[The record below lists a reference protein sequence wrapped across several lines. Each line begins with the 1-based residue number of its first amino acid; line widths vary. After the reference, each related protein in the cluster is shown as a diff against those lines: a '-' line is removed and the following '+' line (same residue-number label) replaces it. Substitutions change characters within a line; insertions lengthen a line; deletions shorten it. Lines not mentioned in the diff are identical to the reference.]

1 MTATGISGHGGSS
14 EGGRPGGTTKDRTPY
29 TVTASSSLSEDHF
42 LVRPGKFDP
51 SRDKVVTYVHD
62 DIGTLEAMIV
72 QGGILSQLYHDPSRD
87 GAWAL
92 EPVKVGA
99 TDVVGVVDVVA
110 GRPLDSADKVG
121 ALHVFCRT
129 ATTVLHLVQA
139 ADRSWTATDL
149 GWHPSPQ
156 VSSLSLQTAED
167 PNGGVF
173 VYWITEGTGGKYFND
188 AVVHI
193 CMVDRGPDGETT
205 RTGTA
210 TGLATLVSGL
220 SAVARLSRSA
230 GNLQLWVFTAN
241 LYVNQVFVTSFD
253 ENLDQVGATRV
264 INPDDSRVPLARPLG
279 SVAKFQAVF
288 SMDETKPPYAIA
300 EGKIGQLWTLIYDPE
315 TTQPTKPWRWTS
327 IWNMPHNFTQDRAFA
342 GIRSLPRSESSDPAA
357 RADKV
362 LDVYVLLGTSLWVVR
377 QQPTGSAGVDSTHPI
392 FGPAVALQGKVA
404 TASLPST
411 RGSGTGM
418 MFIDTDGEL
427 QTLTQD
433 PVSGAWTDNP
443 VHLPATEP
451 LELTTFRTQLNVAD
465 TWGQPVIGTTVQVSA
480 ESPTIAMI
488 NGKQASLSP
497 GTTVPATSDVTGRI
511 VVAVPATGLA
521 APKLTI
527 SGANLAEPLPVY
539 PSGPINDYLTGT
551 TSLHYL
557 PPLTADVLSAA
568 PLGASGLTQDRAKAS
583 VDVITN
589 AAKAAIP
596 PALRTGEQRTI
607 RSSYTEIPVQHTSQ
621 PLQVGNLEFSV
632 SDFFHEVVHAIKT
645 GAATVSYAVKN
656 AAATVAHW
664 AVDIVVTCGDFIDHL
679 LTVAITDLHAAADV
693 IHSVASWI
701 GSTVDAFLDWLKAQI
716 LSLLHDTVALAGQY
730 EQWIRTAAADYL
742 PPLIKTG
749 KGNAVAWLQQ
759 QGTAI
764 KTALDKSAT
773 TLSGKSLTDLGK
785 PPARLST
792 SPEAVAAGANPLVP
806 DVNGAHANW
815 LLDKLQADL
824 GGIGT
829 VAPISG
835 LDTLL
840 GDLSKNLA
848 TVLKDF
854 KDAAIDLWKALGTA
868 LTRPQDIATTGV
880 SLLIDALKK
889 VVDAAI
895 TFAVA
900 AVETL
905 CDATCLTLQAF
916 GHILDT
922 SLDSLPLIGPLL
934 KIAGLKSP
942 TLGGLVTLMI
952 AFPTVLAY
960 KIAHGSKAVPFQAS
974 LADSRPGER
983 ALGSDIADDLS
994 FTAAGALGFWAFADA
1009 IAATLSLLP
1018 DEGLP
1023 DPAKTQSVTL
1033 WGVVDAAAP
1042 FVVGALTIPT
1052 ERDALPFTA
1061 PPKINAELFSWLSGL
1076 FPGIGSAMV
1085 MSIPAANPNR
1095 KSVEDLILV
1104 ATSGAGAFAIFSGLL
1119 AAWADETPWSVAKYG
1134 ALILCSLP
1142 VVGAIGLTE
1151 AAKDSTDDFSVGL
1164 QVANCLI
1171 CGGLG
1176 AIATAFAD

>member
-1 MTATGISGHGGSS
+1 
-14 EGGRPGGTTKDRTPY
+14 
-29 TVTASSSLSEDHF
+29 VTANSSLSEDHF

-62 DIGTLEAMIV
+62 DAGALEAMIV
-72 QGGILSQLYHDPSRD
+72 QGGVLSQLYHDPSRD

-92 EPVKVGA
+92 APVKVGA
-99 TDVVGVVDVVA
+99 TDLVGVIDVVA
-110 GRPLDSADKVG
+110 GRPLDSADNVG

-139 ADRSWTATDL
+139 HDRSWTATDL
-149 GWHPSPQ
+149 AWHPSQ
-156 VSSLSLQTAED
+156 GGSSLSLQTAED

-173 VYWITEGTGGKYFND
+173 VYWITEGTEGKFFHP
-188 AVVHI
+188 AVLHF

-205 RTGTA
+205 RAGTA
-210 TGLATLVSGL
+210 TLGTLVTGL

-230 GNLQLWVFTAN
+230 GKLQLWVFTAN
-241 LYVNQVFVTSFD
+241 LYINEVFVFSFD
-253 ENLDQVGATRV
+253 ENLDQVAVTK
-264 INPDDSRVPLARPLG
+264 IEPDNSHVQLAQPLG
-279 SVAKFQAVF
+279 SIAKFQAVF
-288 SMDETKPPYAIA
+288 AMDETKPPFAIA

-327 IWNMPHNFTQDRAFA
+327 IWNMPHNFAQDRAFA
-342 GIRSLPRSESSDPAA
+342 GIRGLARSESSDPAA

-377 QQPTGSAGVDSTHPI
+377 QQPTGSAALDSTNPV

-411 RGSGTGM
+411 RGSGAGM

-433 PVSGAWTDNP
+433 PVSGAWTDSP

-465 TWGQPVIGTTVQVSA
+465 AWGQPVIGTTVQVSA
-480 ESPTIAMI
+480 ESATTAII

-497 GTTVPATSDVTGRI
+497 TSSVPATSDTAGRI

-527 SGANLAEPLPVY
+527 TGSNLDTPFHVY
-539 PSGPINDYLTGT
+539 PSGPVNDYLTGT

-557 PPLTADVLSAA
+557 PPLTPDVLSKA
-568 PLGASGLTQDRAKAS
+568 PLGASGLTGERAKAS

-596 PALRTGEQRTI
+596 PTLRTGEQHSFS
-607 RSSYTEIPVQHTSQ
+607 SSYSGIPVPHSRQ
-621 PLQVGNLEFSV
+621 PLQVGDLELSV

-656 AAATVAHW
+656 EAATVAHW
-664 AVDIVVTCGDFIDHL
+664 AVDIVVTCGDFINHV
-679 LTVAITDLHAAADV
+679 LTVAIADLHAAADV

-716 LSLLHDTVALAGQY
+716 LSLLHDTVTVAGQY
-730 EQWIRTAAADYL
+730 ESWIRTAAADYL
-742 PPLIKTG
+742 PSLIKSG
-749 KGNAVAWLQQ
+749 KEEAVAWLKQQ
-759 QGTAI
+759 DTAI
-764 KTALDKSAT
+764 NTVLDDTAR
-773 TLSGKSLTDLGK
+773 TLTGISLADLGK
-785 PPARLST
+785 PRAELTTLTPAL
-792 SPEAVAAGANPLVP
+792 AVGANPLVP

-824 GGIGT
+824 GGVGT

-835 LDTLL
+835 LETLL
-840 GDLSKNLA
+840 GDLSKTLA
-848 TVLKDF
+848 KVLEDF
-854 KDAAIDLWKALGTA
+854 KGAAIDLWKTLGTA
-868 LTRPQDIATTGV
+868 LERPQDIPTIGV

-889 VVDAAI
+889 LVDAAI
-895 TFAVA
+895 TFAAA
-900 AVETL
+900 AVKTL
-905 CDATCLTLQAF
+905 CDAALLALQAF
-916 GHILDT
+916 GDILDT
-922 SLDSLPLIGPLL
+922 SLDELPLVGPLL
-934 KIAGLKSP
+934 KLAGLESP
-942 TLGGLVTLMI
+942 KLGNLVTLMI

-960 KIAHGSKAVPFQAS
+960 KIAHGSNAAPFQARLEAPS
-974 LADSRPGER
+974 PGAE
-983 ALGSDIADDLS
+983 APGSDIADDLR

-1009 IAATLSLLP
+1009 IAATLSLLE
-1018 DEGLP
+1018 EGPP
-1023 DPAKTQSVTL
+1023 DPAQTHSVTL
-1033 WGVVDAAAP
+1033 WGVIDAAAP

-1076 FPGIGSAMV
+1076 FPGIGSAML
-1085 MSIPAANPNR
+1085 MSIPAAHPNR
-1095 KSVEDLILV
+1095 KVVEDLILV
-1104 ATSGAGAFAIFSGLL
+1104 STCGAGAFAIFSGLL
-1119 AAWADETPWSVAKYG
+1119 AASVDEKSWSVAKYG
-1134 ALILCSLP
+1134 ALVLCNLP
-1142 VVGAIGLTE
+1142 AVGAIGLTE
-1151 AAKDSTDDFSVGL
+1151 AAKRGTNDFSVGL

-1176 AIATAFAD
+1176 AIATGFAD